1 MTTQQRYPRYVILN
15 RRGDMAVAGDEA
27 DAHAAGA
34 TLAPDGVLMFET
46 RSDAQEYIRKVTAS
60 DLADLGLEPDGLV
73 AVNVEQDS
81 RRRCESCG
89 AGDARYGGPFGEHLC
104 PGCRGEA
111 NDSVGRA

>member
-15 RRGDMAVAGDEA
+15 RAGDMAVAGDEA

-34 TLAPDGVLMFET
+34 WLAPDGVLMFRT

-81 RRRCESCG
+81 PPPLRVVWRRG
-89 AGDARYGGPFGEHLC
+89 C
-104 PGCRGEA
+104 PLRQPLRRAPVPRLPSRGQ
-111 NDSVGRA
+111 